1 MKTSDK
7 IYVAGQGLVG
17 SAVVRRLR
25 LQGYRDI
32 INPSHKELDLINQ
45 GGVDKFFKS
54 INPEYVF
61 ICAGKVGGIMA
72 NNTQRGDFIYQNVM
86 LQFNILH
93 AAYQNDCKKVLALGS
108 SCIYPKSSE
117 QPIKEEYLLTGELE
131 PTNEPYAIAKIAAL
145 KMCEAY
151 RTQFDCNFISAMPT
165 NLYGP
170 GDNYNPFTAHVLPAL
185 IRAFHDAKINYLPS
199 VTIWGTGEPRREF
212 LHVDDCA
219 EALIFLMNNYDHS
232 GHVNVGTGEDISI
245 LELAE
250 LIKKIVGFEGEIL
263 KDTSKPDGMKAKRL
277 DVSKINSLGW
287 KAKIGLEEGITK
299 VYKDYSK

>member
-17 SAVVRRLR
+17 SAVVRKLR
-25 LQGYRDI
+25 LEGYRDI

-45 GGVDKFFKS
+45 LEVDKFFKS
-54 INPEYVF
+54 VKPEYIF

-72 NNTQRGDFIYQNVM
+72 NSTQRGDFIYQNVM

-108 SCIYPKSSE
+108 SCIYPRRSE

-185 IRAFHDAKINYLPS
+185 IKAFHDAKINHLPS

-219 EALIFLMNNYDHS
+219 ESLIFLMNNYDQS

-250 LIKKIVGFEGEIL
+250 MIKKIVGFEGEIL

-277 DVSKINSLGW
+277 DVSKINFLGW
-287 KAKIGLEEGITK
+287 EAKIGLEEGITK